1 MYYNRAA
8 ESAKTL
14 VFVAV
19 LLQVIFFA
27 IGVIIISIAIAAVI
41 YSSAQAGVGLGTAS
55 IVGAVFGGIFLL
67 GLLWIF
73 LNYFLVYK
81 PLQRGD
87 LAGAET
93 PALVLGILE
102 LIFGGIIPG
111 ILLIIAYTRIGN
123 ALVYQEAEKMK
134 KEGPIQ

>member
-27 IGVIIISIAIAAVI
+27 IGVVIISIALGAII
-41 YSSAQAGVGLGTAS
+41 FSSAQAGAGFGAAG
-55 IVGAVFGGIFLL
+55 IVGAIFGGIFLF

-81 PLQRGD
+81 PIQRGD
-87 LAGAET
+87 LKEAET

-123 ALVYQEAEKMK
+123 ALIYQETEKARGGGTTK
-134 KEGPIQ
+134 

>member
-27 IGVIIISIAIAAVI
+27 LGIVIIAIALAAVI
-41 YSSAQAGVGLGTAS
+41 FSSAQAGTGFGPVG
-55 IVGAVFGGIFLL
+55 IVGAIFGGIFLF

-81 PLQRGD
+81 PIQMGNLRD
-87 LAGAET
+87 AET

-111 ILLIIAYTRIGN
+111 ILLIVAYTRIGN
-123 ALVYQEAEKMK
+123 ALVYEETERMK
-134 KEGPIQ
+134 KEGTQQ